1 MAELEELAGRDV
13 IEYLRHGFNLYDELV
28 RNSFTDDVALAEL
41 AVIRCEEFVCGLS
54 LFYHAVPWP
63 EDVFLC
69 PTNYC
74 PGVPVTA
81 RSRNL
86 LPGDKIKTCRV
97 TEQVFLYFK
106 HIFMYVLL

>member
-1 MAELEELAGRDV
+1 MNALYNYIIGRK
-13 IEYLRHGFNLYDELV
+13 
-28 RNSFTDDVALAEL
+28 NSSTSYVTDDGVSDAIVNE
-41 AVIRCEEFVCGLS
+41 VVDENG
-54 LFYHAVPWP
+54 
-63 EDVFLC
+63 

-74 PGVPVTA
+74 PGLPVTA

-86 LPGDKIKTCRV
+86 LPGDKIKTSRV